1 MQIGSLF
8 PQMGGDKKNYEKH
21 RPHPFDVFFVF
32 FTNRLHPFDVTFR
45 KCIFSRPHPHDVF
58 CFSKQRVAAKKWRG
72 ADVPLLSFEASGGE
86 VISRVNLNTQAV
98 VLYAVSKDGINSEHP
113 YLGLIMSGVPH
124 VSQFSR
130 GQIQSE
136 EDIQEAHPMVAQK
149 IRING
154 ASVSILDVDAM
165 VAMVEELAA

>member
-1 MQIGSLF
+1 MVDDSQLIKCVILTLRKVNVIVPDALVAEIISV
-8 PQMGGDKKNYEKH
+8 EKV
-21 RPHPFDVFFVF
+21 D
-32 FTNRLHPFDVTFR
+32 
-45 KCIFSRPHPHDVF
+45 
-58 CFSKQRVAAKKWRG
+58 AKEDGPIWFLGNMKWRG